1 MGQAVLRLGTPLFD
15 GIEDKDLA
23 GMLQCTGYHTAKYKK
38 GQVIHL
44 EQEAIRHIGI
54 VVVGAVDMV
63 MEDIWGN
70 RTLLARMYGAEMFGE
85 TFACSEDNRSMA
97 TFLAA
102 EDTWVMFIPFHKI
115 MHTCSASCQFHHRLV
130 ENMVRIIASKNRE
143 LLQKIEIMSRKSLRE
158 KILAYLSV
166 QAQLQNSRYVEL
178 PLGRVEL
185 AQYLCADRSALTRE
199 LTNMKAD
206 GLIDFDKNTFRIL

>member
-1 MGQAVLRLGTPLFD
+1 MEQAVFHFDTPLFD
-15 GIEDKDLA
+15 GIADKDLN
-23 GMLQCTGYHTAKYKK
+23 GMLHCTGYHTAKYKK

-44 EQEAIRHIGI
+44 EQEKIRHIGI
-54 VVVGAVDMV
+54 VVIGAVDMI

-70 RTLLARMYGAEMFGE
+70 RTLLARMYGTEMFGE

-102 EDTWVMFIPFHKI
+102 EDSWVVFIPFHKI
-115 MHTCSASCQFHHRLV
+115 MHTCSMACPFHHKLV

-143 LLQKIEIMSRKSLRE
+143 LLRKIEIMSKKSLRE

-166 QAQLQNSRYVEL
+166 QAQLQDSRYVEL

-199 LTNMKAD
+199 LSNMKAE

>member
-1 MGQAVLRLGTPLFD
+1 MTQKELQFASPLFE
-15 GIEDKDLA
+15 GIEENDLS
-23 GMLQCTGYHTAKYKK
+23 GMLHCTGYHTASYKK

-44 EQEAIRHIGI
+44 EQERIRHIGI
-54 VVVGAVDMV
+54 VLSGAVDMV

-70 RTLLARMYGAEMFGE
+70 RTLLARMRSPEMFGE

-97 TFLAA
+97 AFLAA
-102 EDTWVMFIPFHKI
+102 EDTCVVFIPFHKI
-115 MHTCSASCQFHHRLV
+115 MHTCTMACQFHHRLV

-143 LLQKIEIMSRKSLRE
+143 LLQKIEIMSKKSLRE

-166 QAQLQNSRYVEL
+166 QAQLQASRYVQL

-199 LTNMKAD
+199 LANMKAD
-206 GLIDFDKNTFRIL
+206 GLIDFEKNTFRIL